1 MTNHLPPPIA
11 GILASAASVITSLQ
25 VQLDW
30 IVRFAGSIIFLFI
43 AILSAIRAVRDFHKP
58 SK

>member
-1 MTNHLPPPIA
+1 MTNHLPPPVA
-11 GILASAASVITSLQ
+11 GILASAASVVTSLQ

-30 IVRFAGSIIFLFI
+30 FVRFAGSTIFLFI
-43 AILSAIRAVRDFHKP
+43 AILSAIRAVRDFNKP